1 MINGTPITIVGNV
14 GQDPEMRY
22 TPGGNAVVRISVAVP
37 QRRLNKTTGQYEDT
51 GTTWHTVIAWRGLA
65 ENVASS
71 IQRGQRVIVIGTIA
85 SRDYERGDGSNATAW
100 EVTAD
105 AIGPDLS
112 YQTATVR
119 RTTRDTAPMP
129 DDPYQGPG
137 ALAAEAAGNGAS
149 EPGEHEPASQ
159 ASEPAQASQG
169 SRSGNRRRAAKPAQ
183 TA

>member
-14 GQDPEMRY
+14 GQDPELRY
-22 TPGGNAVVRISVAVP
+22 TAGGNAVARISVAVP
-37 QRRLNKTTGQYEDT
+37 QRRYDKTAGKYVDS
-51 GTTWHTVIAWRGLA
+51 GTTWHTVIAWRYLA
-65 ENVASS
+65 ENIAAS

-85 SRDYERGDGSNATAW
+85 SRDYERTDGTSATAW

-119 RTTRDTAPMP
+119 RVTRDNAPLP
-129 DDPYQGPG
+129 DDPYDAQAPG
-137 ALAAEAAGNGAS
+137 SEPDS
-149 EPGEHEPASQ
+149 EPGEHEPASTP
-159 ASEPAQASQG
+159 SEPG
-169 SRSGNRRRAAKPAQ
+169 SMTGEPAAKPASGNRRRARPAAQ